1 VPLLIHHPQSPFK
14 GQHYSEPV
22 ELVDV
27 YPTIVDL
34 LNVDYVH
41 SDVCHGTVEVGREN
55 LPLICHDLQGKSLA
69 RVVVGDR
76 YYKEYIENNPR
87 HLNNLD
93 RFSKQ
98 SNERRTTLDSNYK
111 KFPTA
116 SNNLHQKNVP
126 LMNSTDVDNIL
137 KSSRRSLRSNHTDNI
152 EVFANESTYISHSL
166 SRKLMMT
173 SVETMPLLDQRFAIS
188 QSWRCAKISDVK
200 KHAFWYKSGSK
211 GDRPYTR
218 WFDCDKTVDP
228 DNNDQVSVMGYSLR
242 TNDFRYNAWFQ
253 YDRRNCLPILDK
265 PLFDEEVCM
274 YVCMYVSLSMINII
288 DNIILALTI

>member
-1 VPLLIHHPQSPFK
+1 M
-14 GQHYSEPV
+14 
-22 ELVDV
+22 

-41 SDVCHGTVEVGREN
+41 ADVCHGLIEVGRDN
-55 LPLICHDLQGKSLA
+55 LPIICHDLQGKSLA

-76 YYKEYIENNPR
+76 YYREHIESNPR
-87 HLNNLD
+87 RLNNLD

-98 SNERRTTLDSNYK
+98 SAERRAKLEADYK

-116 SNNLHQKNVP
+116 SASSSYQRSGAFANDTAL
-126 LMNSTDVDNIL
+126 DNIL
-137 KSSRRSLRSNHTDNI
+137 QSSRRSLR
-152 EVFANESTYISHSL
+152 ASL
-166 SRKLMMT
+166 SSASNVVFSSQNETADHVERRLIDDR
-173 SVETMPLLDQRFAIS
+173 ETMPLLDQRFAIS

-242 TNDFRYNAWFQ
+242 TSDFRYNAWFQ
-253 YDRRNCLPILDK
+253 YDRKRCLPILDK
-265 PLFDEEVCM
+265 PLFDEEVCI
-274 YVCMYVSLSMINII
+274 YL
-288 DNIILALTI
+288 